1 MNRTA
6 SYRFTIVVP
15 LFNER
20 DNLPQLEKRL
30 AAYLETAAMQP
41 ACVLFVDDG
50 STDGGSPLLEAM
62 CQRNKDFYFLHFARN
77 RGLSAALKAGFDACE
92 SPFVGY
98 LDADLQTDPEDFDLL
113 LPHAE
118 EHAMV
123 LGIRTGRKD
132 SFSKRLISKI
142 ANHARRRIVHDTALD
157 TGCPLK
163 VLQTDYARRLP
174 CLSGMHRFLPALIS
188 GMGGDYLQIPVHHHP
203 RTAGKSK
210 FNLKNRFWGPIRDAF
225 GYRWYLRR
233 WINYTIDNSQLD

>member
-41 ACVLFVDDG
+41 ACVIFVDDG

-62 CQRNKDFYFLHFARN
+62 CQRHKDFYFLHFARN

-118 EHAMV
+118 KHAMV

-188 GMGGDYLQIPVHHHP
+188 VMGGDYLQIPVHHHP

>member
-30 AAYLETAAMQP
+30 AAYLETATMQP

-77 RGLSAALKAGFDACE
+77 RGLSAALKAGFDTCK

-113 LPHAE
+113 LPHAA

>member
-6 SYRFTIVVP
+6 SHRFTIVVP

-30 AAYLETAAMQP
+30 ADYLETAAMQP

-62 CQRNKDFYFLHFARN
+62 CQRHKNFYFLHFAQN

-123 LGIRTGRKD
+123 MGIRTGRKD
-132 SFSKRLISKI
+132 SFGKRLISKI
-142 ANHARRRIVHDTALD
+142 ANHARRSIVHDTALD

-163 VLQTDYARRLP
+163 VLQTAYARRLP